1 MKADLEGDFWKDIFV
16 HLQHKNMVRTDVQRL
31 SLQDAPKA
39 FEDFARKFPDVKTEI
54 TNASSYITWE
64 TFITSDVKLRLFIQ
78 NQIKASLLKVQGSD
92 LVKIADAKFPYNPF
106 PEIQDLIANKDYY
119 ASALNQL
126 YEEQLRNNVQLKI
139 AKEFATAIV
148 ESRLECRK
156 DIIWNIE
163 LASEGLVLKI
173 KRGNQEKQYTLS
185 VTGLLD
191 ELSEI
196 LK

>member
-39 FEDFARKFPDVKTEI
+39 FEDFAKKFPDVKTEI

-78 NQIKASLLKVQGSD
+78 NQIKASLLKVQGGD